1 MASGTGPITMTAAE
15 LELRHN
21 GGNRFRLVALP
32 FMRPSAPPK
41 VAGQWPLIT
50 LVEPT
55 ADEGPQQI
63 LVSTEAL
70 PGEAYEAHAGDTLVV
85 IPVHP
90 EQAARSTQTREAV
103 SA

>member
-1 MASGTGPITMTAAE
+1 MASNEPGAITMTAAE
-15 LELRHN
+15 LEMRWRS
-21 GGNRFRLVALP
+21 GGRFRLVSLP
-32 FMRPSAPPK
+32 FMRPSTPPK
-41 VAGQWPLIT
+41 VAGQCPLIT

-70 PGEAYEAHAGDTLVV
+70 PDEAYEAYPGDKVVV

-90 EQAARSTQTREAV
+90 AAAQEQREEAL
-103 SA
+103 AHA